1 MQTTDIYKNYSFI
14 ILILMAGKPVLLFI
28 VAFICIALGILCLI
42 TAVQKVSFMQKW
54 RQKGTEPSRNYSR
67 LYFLFLAA
75 VLIYCGILLLKI
87 LLHN

>member
-1 MQTTDIYKNYSFI
+1 MPVKS
-14 ILILMAGKPVLLFI
+14 VLLFI
-28 VAFICIALGILCLI
+28 VGFIFIALGILCLI

-75 VLIYCGILLLKI
+75 VLVYRGILLLKT